1 VKLHQEM
8 KTVVEKRYDIAFYI
22 KFFPIKKETE
32 EQIKSIA
39 CTRSLTLL
47 NEAYQKRKVP
57 VQPCAQN
64 ISIERMVEVAHS
76 LGIRAVPTLIM
87 PDGRVHSG
95 YVPAER
101 LMQIIDGG

>member
-1 VKLHQEM
+1 M
-8 KTVVEKRYDIAFYI
+8 KTVIKKRHDIAFYI
-22 KFFPIKKETE
+22 KFFPIKKETA

-39 CTRSLTLL
+39 CTKSLKLL
-47 NEAYQKRKVP
+47 NEAYENRKVP

-64 ISIERMVEVAHS
+64 ISIERMVEVARS
-76 LGIRAVPTLIM
+76 LGISAVPTLIM

-101 LMQIIDGG
+101 LIRIIDGG